1 MCLPVQILGSNSNL
15 EVSFFSIYEMPLVL
29 MKYRLTLPPCFSP
42 IRVHGSEGRLGLFLR
57 GKARDSNGKQMRMQ
71 NAVLGLQPRT
81 TFSRPRSQFL
91 TIRTDT

>member
-1 MCLPVQILGSNSNL
+1 MHSKSCMCLPVQILGSNSNL

-81 TFSRPRSQFL
+81 TFSRPR
-91 TIRTDT
+91 